1 MKIPSDI
8 VQAALAA
15 GFDVEY
21 RSLTYVKGWPTKS
34 SKPYLLR
41 RDGRTRSF
49 ATVQSL
55 GAAIAASPGPKS
67 VTPA

>member
-1 MKIPSDI
+1 MKIPADV

-15 GFDVEY
+15 GFDVEF
-21 RSLTYVKGWPTKS
+21 RALTYVKGWPTKS

-49 ATVQSL
+49 ATLASL
-55 GAAIAASPGPKS
+55 TAAIAA
-67 VTPA
+67 